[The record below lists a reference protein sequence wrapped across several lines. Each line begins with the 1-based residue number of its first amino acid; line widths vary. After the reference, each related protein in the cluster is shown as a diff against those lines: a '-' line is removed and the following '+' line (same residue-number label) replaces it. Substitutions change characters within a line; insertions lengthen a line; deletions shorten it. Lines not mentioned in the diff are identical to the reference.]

1 MSVSSSDES
10 EYACRE
16 PTTWHHQKH
25 DPSDFCKRMMNY
37 YASHGDLGRLRWLHD
52 NCAAKY
58 SAEAMDGAATNG
70 HLEVVKWLHDVLSVD
85 SAAMRNSAGTF
96 LESIGFGDWDG
107 GNSTGNCTTAA
118 MDGAAMNGHLN
129 VVKWLH
135 KNRPE
140 GCTTSAMDEAARN
153 GHFSVVLW
161 LHCNRKEG
169 CTTAAIDGAANGG
182 HHQVVEWL
190 HQTRSEGCT
199 HDAMINAASK
209 GFLDIV

>member
-96 LESIGFGDWDG
+96 LESIGFGDWD
-107 GNSTGNCTTAA
+107 
-118 MDGAAMNGHLN
+118 
-129 VVKWLH
+129 
-135 KNRPE
+135 
-140 GCTTSAMDEAARN
+140 
-153 GHFSVVLW
+153 
-161 LHCNRKEG
+161 
-169 CTTAAIDGAANGG
+169 
-182 HHQVVEWL
+182 
-190 HQTRSEGCT
+190 
-199 HDAMINAASK
+199 
-209 GFLDIV
+209 